1 VLGLRGVVEA
11 VHGRDEDIPFSELMK
26 LGGPDSLRGY
36 QLDRF
41 RDNVSALATI
51 EYRYPVHQM
60 VSGELFVD
68 AGRVGRSYGDI
79 FDRNALEDF
88 HYGGGLG
95 FVFHSDDSIWFK
107 AQAAYGEEL
116 LFFLSTDPLRAFRKR
131 HKRL

>member
-1 VLGLRGVVEA
+1 
-11 VHGRDEDIPFSELMK
+11 
-26 LGGPDSLRGY
+26 
-36 QLDRF
+36 
-41 RDNVSALATI
+41 VSALATI

-88 HYGGGLG
+88 HCGGGLG